1 VFSLS
6 SLQLE
11 EFWNLEEPSFGYLD
25 RTFSM
30 TYIFSNGIADTAQTK
45 AKLYLYGNLND
56 PNADANCFQ
65 ADAPNSNEYL
75 GGSLAINQVDFGS
88 TANPLNLFEIGKQET
103 VSVVLDT
110 AAVATD
116 AAVFTDN
123 NDGTNLIAF
132 CMRYGLYTSGD
143 SSGYEVNFL
152 ETLIELRVDL
162 RGDFTVTDIVVAP
175 KDKLKRTAN
184 IDYGLMAFQCTGKD
198 ANGAGIEKVFVEGLG
213 TFNQG
218 DVITICVEP
227 DSIAKNDGV
236 YMKEVER
243 FEYVLLEVDSL
254 VETGTR
260 QMAID
265 ISNAAAGL
273 RGAMFGLTNIDA
285 CLGETAC
292 KIETILFATFYTRPG
307 TVTGAGVA
315 TMQFGTVGGDGDF
328 TQRKL
333 RGGDASRA
341 LQADEAASGDFD
353 VNFQIAS
360 NDSFERNSG
369 ASSSLSILA
378 LVGSA
383 AAALML

>member
-1 VFSLS
+1 VFSVS

-11 EFWNLEEPSFGYLD
+11 EFWNLEEPSFEYLA
-25 RTFSM
+25 RTFTM
-30 TYIFSNGIADTAQTK
+30 TYKFSTGITGTSQTE
-45 AKLYLYGNLND
+45 AKLYLYGDLTD
-56 PNADANCFQ
+56 PNDDANCFQ
-65 ADAPNSNEYL
+65 GDAANQNEYQ
-75 GGSLAINQVDFGS
+75 GGSLAISEDAFGPSGDGIYESNQ
-88 TANPLNLFEIGKQET
+88 QET
-103 VSVVLDT
+103 VFVALDPLL
-110 AAVATD
+110 VATD
-116 AAVFTDN
+116 TAVFTDN

-132 CMRYGLYTSGD
+132 CVRYGLYTGGGG
-143 SSGYEVNFL
+143 GYEVNFL
-152 ETLIELRVDL
+152 ETLVELRVDL
-162 RGDFTVTDIVVAP
+162 RGNFTVTDIVVAP

-184 IDYGLMAFQCTGKD
+184 IDYGLLAFQCTGKD
-198 ANGAGIEKVFVEGLG
+198 ANGAGIEKVFVAGLG

-218 DVITICVEP
+218 DVITVCVEP
-227 DSIAKNDGV
+227 DQVAKTDGV
-236 YMKEVER
+236 YMRVVER
-243 FEYVLLEVDSL
+243 FEYVLLEEFTPFA
-254 VETGTR
+254 ETSTR

-265 ISNAAAGL
+265 VSDANAGSG
-273 RGAMFGLTNIDA
+273 GAMFGLTNIDA
-285 CLGETAC
+285 CLGEIAC

-307 TVTGAGVA
+307 TVVGAGVA
-315 TMQFGTVGGDGDF
+315 TMQFGTTGGDGDF

-369 ASSSLSILA
+369 VSSSLSILA

>member
-1 VFSLS
+1 VFSVS

-11 EFWNLEEPSFGYLD
+11 EFWNLEEPSFGYLA
-25 RTFSM
+25 RTFAL
-30 TYIFSNGIADTAQTK
+30 TYKFSEGIADASQTQ
-45 AKLYLYGNLND
+45 AKLYLYGNID
-56 PNADANCFQ
+56 EPNADANCFQ
-65 ADAPNSNEYL
+65 GDAVNENEYQ
-75 GGSLAINQVDFGS
+75 GSSLDITKDEFGINGLQ
-88 TANPLNLFEIGKQET
+88 TAYENGKEET
-103 VSVVLDT
+103 VSVLLDT
-110 AAVATD
+110 LTIASDAT
-116 AAVFTDN
+116 VFTDN

-132 CMRYGLYTSGD
+132 CVRYGLYTGGGAANS
-143 SSGYEVNFL
+143 YEVNFL
-152 ETLIELRVDL
+152 ETLVELRVDL

-198 ANGAGIEKVFVEGLG
+198 ADGGGILKVFVEGEG

-227 DSIAKNDGV
+227 DEIAKNDGV
-236 YMKEVER
+236 YMKQVER
-243 FEYVLLEVDSL
+243 FEYVLLEEGSNA
-254 VETGTR
+254 ETDTR
-260 QMAID
+260 QLAID
-265 ISNAAAGL
+265 ITNAAAGV

-285 CLGETAC
+285 CLGEIAC

-315 TMQFGTVGGDGDF
+315 TMQFGISGSDGDF

-353 VNFQIAS
+353 VNFQISS

-378 LVGSA
+378 LVGST

>member
-1 VFSLS
+1 VYSLS

-11 EFWNLEEPSFGYLD
+11 EFWNLEEPSFAYLD
-25 RTFSM
+25 RTFTM
-30 TYIFSNGIADTAQTK
+30 TYKFSNGIADTTQTK
-45 AKLYLYGNLND
+45 AKLYLYGNLDD

-65 ADAPNSNEYL
+65 GDDATLNAYL
-75 GGSLAINQVDFGS
+75 GISLDVSEGEVVS
-88 TANPLNLFEIGKQET
+88 TGDTAFETGKEET

-110 AAVATD
+110 LLVSAD

-152 ETLIELRVDL
+152 ETLVELRVDL

-227 DSIAKNDGV
+227 DLIAKNDGV
-236 YMKEVER
+236 YMKQVER

-254 VETGTR
+254 VETTTR

>member
-1 VFSLS
+1 VFSVS

-11 EFWNLEEPSFGYLD
+11 EYWNLEEPTFAYAD
-25 RTFSM
+25 RTFTM
-30 TYIFSNGIADTAQTK
+30 TYTFSNGIADTTQTQ
-45 AKLYLYGNLND
+45 AKMYLYKDLAD
-56 PNADANCFQ
+56 PNADTNCFQ
-65 ADAPNSNEYL
+65 GDAPNSNEYL
-75 GGSLAINQVDFGS
+75 GLSLDVTEDEFGS
-88 TANPLNLFEIGKQET
+88 TGPDEVFEMGKEET
-103 VSVVLDT
+103 VFVVLDT
-110 AAVATD
+110 LLVSTD

-132 CMRYGLYTSGD
+132 CMRYGLYTGGGG
-143 SSGYEVNFL
+143 GYEVNFL
-152 ETLIELRVDL
+152 ETLVELRVDL
-162 RGDFTVTDIVVAP
+162 KGNFTVTDIVVAP